1 VSLRVQLMMSI
12 AAVLLACLAMGSVLA
27 YWHAVSKVET
37 ELRAALAV
45 GARTVRNAIADGQA
59 EKLSRELL
67 ESLVTNFNGHRHL
80 RVSLVDNNGT
90 TTVASSPWVPAEPAP
105 RWFYRLLGSPS
116 PVVRMDLSV
125 PAYRAILLEADPH
138 NEIAE
143 AWGDMVLSLAVF
155 ATFCGLILSLV
166 YWTIGRA
173 LRPLHDLSAAFS
185 RIGEGNYAPRIAAQG
200 PREFAQLCGGFNHMA
215 NRLTEMEVKNRHLAD
230 QLTTMQEE
238 ERSDLVHDLHDE
250 IGPLLFSVDVDLASM
265 RQQKELRSHP
275 AVAPRIDA
283 IRGAVSQIQRH
294 VRSILGRL
302 RPPTL
307 LDLGPAHAVDNLIA
321 FWRTRYPAVV
331 FEANMPPGTFGPS
344 IDEQIYRVIQESL
357 NNALR
362 HGQPQRVAVTV
373 RLNPDGVIAIEVSD
387 DGGLQPTD
395 GARFRL
401 LQQRVESLGGTLS
414 ATNGHDGRGV
424 TVSARLPCPTPPM
437 SPEATLIPGRLW
449 LFENSDYR

>member
-1 VSLRVQLMMSI
+1 MSLRIQLMTFI
-12 AAVLLACLAMGSVLA
+12 AAALLAYLAMGGVLV
-27 YWHAVSKVET
+27 YWHAASKVET

-45 GARTVRNAIADGQA
+45 GARTVGNAIADGQA
-59 EKLSRELL
+59 EKPPRELL
-67 ESLVTNFNGHRHL
+67 ESLVTNFDGHRHL
-80 RVSLVDNNGT
+80 RVSLVDNSGM
-90 TTVASSPWVPAEPAP
+90 TTVASSPLVPSDPAP
-105 RWFYRLLGSPS
+105 GWFYRLLASPS
-116 PVVRMDLSV
+116 TVVRADLHA

-143 AWGDMVLSLAVF
+143 AWSDMILSLAVL

-173 LRPLHDLSAAFS
+173 LRPLHELSAAFS
-185 RIGEGNYAPRIAAQG
+185 RIGEGNYGPRIAAHG
-200 PREFAQLCGGFNHMA
+200 PREFVQLCGGFNHMA

-230 QLTTMQEE
+230 QLTIMQEE

-250 IGPLLFSVDVDLASM
+250 IGPLLFSVDVDLTSM

-275 AVAPRIDA
+275 ALAPRIDA
-283 IRGAVSQIQRH
+283 IRDAVSQIQRH

-331 FEANMPPGTFGPS
+331 FEANVPPGTFGPS
-344 IDEQIYRVIQESL
+344 IDEQIYRIIQESL

-373 RLNPDGVIAIEVSD
+373 RLNPDGVIAIEISD
-387 DGGLQPTD
+387 DGGLQPAD

-401 LQQRVESLGGTLS
+401 LQQRVESVGGALS
-414 ATNGHDGRGV
+414 AANRPDGRGV

-449 LFENSDYR
+449 LFENSAYR